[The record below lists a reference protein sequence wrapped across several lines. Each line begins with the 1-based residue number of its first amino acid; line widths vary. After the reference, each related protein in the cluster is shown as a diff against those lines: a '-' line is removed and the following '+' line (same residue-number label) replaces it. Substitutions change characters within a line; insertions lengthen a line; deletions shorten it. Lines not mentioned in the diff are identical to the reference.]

1 MQFANPMP
9 RTFPSLPPL
18 SLREKIGQTCQI
30 HGRDLADI
38 ARTQLPD
45 FFERQPIGS
54 IFLGS
59 EIIGRNGGG
68 SGRLE
73 ALVSACQESSRI
85 PLSIAG
91 DLENGAGG
99 AVRGLTAFPNLLA
112 LGAVDDPDAAYEYG
126 RLTALEAHRIGFNW
140 TFGPVVDLAM
150 NWLNPIVSVRSLG
163 QFPERVAELAGAV
176 IRGCQDHGLSATAKH
191 YPGDGV
197 DFRDQHLCL
206 SVNSLS
212 QHAWEQTFGR
222 IYTECF
228 RSGVHSV
235 MAGHIALPW
244 MEKGIGTGR
253 APLPASTSS
262 KILIDLLRQRQG
274 FEGVVVSDAL
284 IMAGFRGRSRTREDL
299 LIEAF
304 NAGIDVMLW
313 PGADYIDIMERA
325 IETGRITEARLNES
339 VQRILAMKS
348 RQAAFPH
355 TPSGETGLHP
365 APEATAFAQSLAER
379 SLTLVE
385 NRLGLL
391 PLNLGQ
397 TRRVQLLV
405 ATPREEGAEQRFAPL
420 VDELQAHGIQVD
432 IHINGNCLDLRNREA
447 SGERH
452 DALIACFEL
461 WTHGL
466 KNTMRPT
473 GAMAE
478 CMWTIQGLETVQ
490 PIIVS
495 LGSPYLLNDM
505 PWADTYINAYT
516 ATSHTLQALGKA
528 LLGDIPL
535 EGVSP
540 VSLASSWLSPE
551 GFLPPVDWPAPSA
564 GCPGTSKP
572 LIS

>member
-1 MQFANPMP
+1 MP
-9 RTFPSLPPL
+9 RTFLHPPSL

-38 ARTQLPD
+38 NRAQLPD
-45 FFERQPIGS
+45 FFNRQPIGS

-68 SGRLE
+68 SDRLE
-73 ALVSACQESSRI
+73 DLVSACQESSRI

-126 RLTALEAHRIGFNW
+126 RLTALEARRIGFNW

-163 QFPERVAELAGAV
+163 QFPERVAELASAV

-212 QHAWEQTFGR
+212 RPAWEQTFGR
-222 IYTECF
+222 VYAECF
-228 RSGVHSV
+228 RQGVHAV

-244 MEKGIGTGR
+244 MENETGTGR

-262 KILIDLLRQRQG
+262 KILTDLLRRRQG
-274 FEGVVVSDAL
+274 FDGVVVSDAL
-284 IMAGFRGRSRTREDL
+284 IMAGFRGKSHTREDL
-299 LIEAF
+299 LVEAF

-313 PGADYIDIMERA
+313 PGSDYIDVIQRA
-325 IETGRITEARLNES
+325 IEDGRIPEARLDES
-339 VQRILAMKS
+339 VQRILTMKS
-348 RQAAFPH
+348 RQEAFP
-355 TPSGETGLHP
+355 PLASGEAGLRA
-365 APEATAFAQSLAER
+365 APEAARFARSLAEH
-379 SLTLVE
+379 SLTIVE
-385 NRLGLL
+385 NRSGQL
-391 PLNLGQ
+391 PLNLKQ
-397 TRRVQLLV
+397 THRVQLLV
-405 ATPREEGAEQRFAPL
+405 ATPREEGAENRFAPL
-420 VDELQAHGIQVD
+420 IEELGSHGIHVD
-432 IHINGNCLDLRNREA
+432 LHVNGNCLDLRNREA
-447 SGERH
+447 AGERY

-478 CMWTIQGLETVQ
+478 CMWTIQGLETMQ

-495 LGSPYLLNDM
+495 LGSPYLLHDM

-516 ATSHTLQALGKA
+516 ATPHTLRALGQA
-528 LLGDIPL
+528 LLGEIPF
-535 EGVSP
+535 GGISP
-540 VSLASSWLSPE
+540 VSLTSSWLSPE
-551 GFLPPVDWPAPSA
+551 GCLQPLEQQSSPADAPSSS
-564 GCPGTSKP
+564 SKH
-572 LIS
+572 LVS